1 MSRGNVCILPSW
13 EVQLITPTPTSL
25 KITKCLPLLSP
36 LSSKFDSPIFLG
48 GQVCVFSLKSAE
60 NPLNYNDTRRRSYY
74 EQILCFRF
82 KSNSWIMATCL
93 LKSEQIRQLI
103 TATSKPKKNIFERK
117 TYKHIPV
124 LEANTRINRVALN
137 NRGVGSVVMLKICLK
152 TSMEAWIVQNE

>member
-1 MSRGNVCILPSW
+1 M
-13 EVQLITPTPTSL
+13 T
-25 KITKCLPLLSP
+25 
-36 LSSKFDSPIFLG
+36 
-48 GQVCVFSLKSAE
+48 
-60 NPLNYNDTRRRSYY
+60 
-74 EQILCFRF
+74 
-82 KSNSWIMATCL
+82 TCL

-152 TSMEAWIVQNE
+152 TSMEA